1 MDTSSRT
8 IPAAQFRDQCLRLM
22 DEVRA
27 TGETLIVT
35 KHGRPVAA
43 VVPYVEQA
51 TTNIIGWSDDIRI
64 TWDVEE
70 PAIPPERWQVLS
82 DPDGVLNGVPP
93 GDKG

>member
-1 MDTSSRT
+1 VDASGRS
-8 IPAAQFRDQCLRLM
+8 IPAAQFRDQCLRLV

-51 TTNIIGWSDDIRI
+51 ATSIIGWSDDIRI
-64 TWDVEE
+64 AWDPEE
-70 PAIPPERWQVLS
+70 PAIPPERWQVRS
-82 DPDGVLNGVPP
+82 DPDGVLSGVPS
-93 GDKG
+93 GDGE

>member
-43 VVPYVEQA
+43 VVPYTEQA
-51 TTNIIGWSDDIRI
+51 TTSIIGWSDDIRI
-64 TWDVEE
+64 AWDVEE

-93 GDKG
+93 GDEG

>member
-1 MDTSSRT
+1 MDASSRS

-51 TTNIIGWSDDIRI
+51 TTSIIGWSDDIRI
-64 TWDVEE
+64 AWDPEE
-70 PAIPPERWQVLS
+70 PAIPLERWQGLS
-82 DPDGVLNGVPP
+82 DPDGALSGVPS
-93 GDKG
+93 GDEG

>member
-1 MDTSSRT
+1 MDTSGRT

-43 VVPYVEQA
+43 VVPYVERAA
-51 TTNIIGWSDDIRI
+51 TSIVGWSDDIRI
-64 TWDVEE
+64 AWDPEE

-82 DPDGVLNGVPP
+82 DPAGVLD
-93 GDKG
+93 GDPAADEG

>member
-1 MDTSSRT
+1 MDTSGRT

-43 VVPYVEQA
+43 VVPYVERA
-51 TTNIIGWSDDIRI
+51 TTSIVGWSDDIRI
-64 TWDVEE
+64 AWDPEE

-82 DPDGVLNGVPP
+82 DPTEVLDDDPA
-93 GDKG
+93 GDEG

>member
-8 IPAAQFRDQCLRLM
+8 IPAAQFRDQCLRLV

-43 VVPYVEQA
+43 VVPYVEQP
-51 TTNIIGWSDDIRI
+51 TTSIIGWSDDIRI
-64 TWDVEE
+64 AWDPEE

-82 DPDGVLNGVPP
+82 DPDEVLNGIPS
-93 GDKG
+93 GDEG

>member
-43 VVPYVEQA
+43 VVPYVEQLA
-51 TTNIIGWSDDIRI
+51 TSIIGWSGDIHI
-64 TWDVEE
+64 AWDPEE

-82 DPDGVLNGVPP
+82 DSAGVLD
-93 GDKG
+93 GDPSGDEG